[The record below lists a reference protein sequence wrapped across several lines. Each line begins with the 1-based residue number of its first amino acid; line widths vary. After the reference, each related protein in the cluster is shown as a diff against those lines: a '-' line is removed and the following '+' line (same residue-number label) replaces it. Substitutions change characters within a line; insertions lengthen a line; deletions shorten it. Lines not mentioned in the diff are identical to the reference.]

1 MLISEGGEEK
11 LYLNLHQ
18 HVLKSTLFVQQSV
31 KCKKESPHLTE
42 TRSLHMAV
50 AMCECPLEEEEEEF
64 EDCEELFYC
73 CNCDTLMSNQIGTTD
88 SPWRGTSN
96 LTRS

>member
-1 MLISEGGEEK
+1 
-11 LYLNLHQ
+11 
-18 HVLKSTLFVQQSV
+18 
-31 KCKKESPHLTE
+31 
-42 TRSLHMAV
+42 MAV

-96 LTRS
+96 LTRSQQNSWFLSVIAMQCYDVA